1 MVTDD
6 FPTRFAETLRN
17 AGETLE
23 DKGYTVHGYEAS
35 ILDYDLLQ
43 HSDAAET
50 PEEALEDVLDTAADG
65 DKLKVAL
72 AGETL
77 RDAVYGD
84 DDLEDIIYYT
94 VRGQINLENPTTDQF
109 AEQDEPLDYEI
120 PGIETVIRYIPDEDD
135 GSFEILHEQINPPY
149 TVEDAHE
156 RSNDIVTTLQEAGFE
171 AKRYN

>member
-23 DKGYTVHGYEAS
+23 DNGYTVHGYEAS

-50 PEEALEDVLDTAADG
+50 PEEALENVLDTAADG

-72 AGETL
+72 AGKNSEKLSMAMTTSKTSSITQSVARSTL
-77 RDAVYGD
+77 R
-84 DDLEDIIYYT
+84 T
-94 VRGQINLENPTTDQF
+94 QQPTNLPNRMNHSTTKSLASKPSSATSLTKTMAASKFSTNRSTRPT
-109 AEQDEPLDYEI
+109 P
-120 PGIETVIRYIPDEDD
+120 
-135 GSFEILHEQINPPY
+135 
-149 TVEDAHE
+149 
-156 RSNDIVTTLQEAGFE
+156 
-171 AKRYN
+171 